1 MILVGPNRSPYTR
14 RVAITL
20 NAYGMAYEQRPL
32 SGFDDRAEVRVLN
45 PLGRI
50 PALVLDDGEVLVD
63 SVAIVDHLDERR
75 RAEHGPDSALAPAG
89 GKDRRAVLRLVAI
102 LMGACDKGL
111 HAAYERN
118 HHPPEKVHQPW
129 IDDCVAQFA
138 KALEAAEAGLA
149 SDQHFMLLGRLT
161 HADIAA
167 VIAERFGRG
176 GLGIDT
182 GTRMPRLSTLTQR
195 LSTDESAFTVTEHPR

>member
-1 MILVGPNRSPYTR
+1 MILIGPNRSPYTR

-32 SGFDDRAEVRVLN
+32 SGFDDRADVRAWN

-63 SVAIVDHLDERR
+63 SVAIVDHLDERQR
-75 RAEHGPDSALAPAG
+75 IERGPDSALAPASG
-89 GKDRRAVLRLVAI
+89 SDRRAVLRLAAI

-111 HAAYERN
+111 HAAYERS

-138 KALEAAEAGLA
+138 KALEAVEAAIDGGQRFL
-149 SDQHFMLLGRLT
+149 LLGRLS
-161 HADIAA
+161 HADVAA

-182 GTRMPRLSTLTQR
+182 DKHMPRLRALTRR
-195 LSTDESAFTVTEHPR
+195 LATEEPAFTVTEHPR

>member
-1 MILVGPNRSPYTR
+1 MILIGPNRSPYTR

-20 NAYGMAYEQRPL
+20 NAYGMEYEQRPL
-32 SGFDDRAEVRVLN
+32 SGFDDRARVRAFN

-50 PALVLDDGEVLVD
+50 PALVLDDGEVLLD

-75 RAEHGPDSALAPAG
+75 RAESGPDSALVPASG
-89 GKDRRAVLRLVAI
+89 PERRAVLRLAAI

-129 IDDCVAQFA
+129 IDDCIAQVAA
-138 KALEAAEAGLA
+138 ALDAVERGLA
-149 SDQHFMLLGRLT
+149 PGQRFLLHDRLS

-167 VIAERFGRG
+167 VIAEGFARG
-176 GLGIDT
+176 GLRIDT
-182 GTRMPRLSTLTQR
+182 ASRMPHLHALTRRLATG
-195 LSTDESAFTVTEHPR
+195 EPAFKVAEHPR